1 MNAFLLF
8 SIDSVCIKHSCEM
21 CQMFNHHKNRPCN
34 HTFVF
39 ARAEIGR
46 HRFARGQGIRNVLI
60 RYVTAFCVLPSFSQI
75 VCDIDAFYVS
85 LPSFNHFQFVGCA
98 LTQCRPLSLSLS
110 TFDMPV
116 VGKFA
121 LSNHSGSV
129 FISIDGW
136 LLWTVWARCECLFR
150 KLNAY
155 AHQNG
160 IQYSEQFTFWN
171 ANSDDEDEAARR
183 IDEQQNNELN
193 TSLAYHR

>member
-98 LTQCRPLSLSLS
+98 LTQCRSLSLTHFLHS
-110 TFDMPV
+110 ICVWWVSLRCRTIPV
-116 VGKFA
+116 RYLYRLTDDYYEPCERDASVYFA
-121 LSNHSGSV
+121 N
-129 FISIDGW
+129 
-136 LLWTVWARCECLFR
+136 
-150 KLNAY
+150 
-155 AHQNG
+155 
-160 IQYSEQFTFWN
+160 
-171 ANSDDEDEAARR
+171 
-183 IDEQQNNELN
+183 
-193 TSLAYHR
+193 